1 VRAGLRHLRDPAA
14 AIALSFG
21 LGLIPW
27 SPGSFGAAG
36 AFVIYVILVGL
47 PWAWQAGFTILLFVL
62 GCAACSRAAAVL
74 GEEDHQS
81 IVWDE
86 TVGMLIVLVLVPSTL
101 VAWIAGFVLFRF
113 FDIRKPWPI
122 SAIDRNVHGGFGVML
137 DDAAAA
143 IPAAACVWVLHLAVM
158 AQSSP

>member
-1 VRAGLRHLRDPAA
+1 MKAEPAHLRQPSTAV
-14 AIALSFG
+14 ALSFG

-36 AFVIYVILVGL
+36 AFAIYFLAAPL
-47 PWAWQAGFTILLFVL
+47 PWAWQAVLTLLLFAL
-62 GCAACSRAAAVL
+62 GCVACGRAAASL
-74 GEEDHQS
+74 GEEDHQA

-86 TVGMLIVLVLVPSTL
+86 TVGMLIVLVLAPPTL
-101 VAWIAGFVLFRF
+101 LSWLASFVLFRF

-122 SAIDRNVHGGFGVML
+122 SAIDRRIHGGLGVML

-143 IPAAACVWVLHLAVM
+143 IPAAACVWALYLAVT